1 MGKKNLQIVNVNG
14 KNIVFGVVQAKT
26 SIRDLVGRDR
36 EFSSKIM
43 ERGYSW
49 LKMHQLPICDVTL
62 CRFEGKDCYGI
73 DINEAINI
81 QYYEIKKNVNNVLK
95 NKKQEIVLYCQTGFR
110 SKQAY
115 KKLIKLEYKKVYN
128 LYGGLDNWT

>member
-1 MGKKNLQIVNVNG
+1 MEFYEISMQDLEEKQKNGAVIVDV
-14 KNIVFGVVQAKT
+14 
-26 SIRDLVGRDR
+26 R
-36 EFSSKIM
+36 SSQ
-43 ERGYSW
+43 EYN
-49 LKMHQLPICDVTL
+49 
-62 CRFEGKDCYGI
+62 EGH
-73 DINEAINI
+73 INEAINI
-81 QYYEIKKNVNNVLK
+81 PYYEIKKNVNNVLK